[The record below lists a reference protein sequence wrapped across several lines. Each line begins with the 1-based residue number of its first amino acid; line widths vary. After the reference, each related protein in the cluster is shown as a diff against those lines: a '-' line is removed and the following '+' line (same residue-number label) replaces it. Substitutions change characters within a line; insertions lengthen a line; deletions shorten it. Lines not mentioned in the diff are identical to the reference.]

1 MLVTMDGSARHAGKL
16 ADVQHGGLRTE
27 DERTSCVHSHEVNYS
42 RRREQQA
49 CRDYWVSMYG
59 ADAELASRGGVTW
72 ID

>member
-1 MLVTMDGSARHAGKL
+1 MLVTKDGSARHAGKL
-16 ADVQHGGLRTE
+16 ADEQQGGQRTE
-27 DERTSCVHSHEVNYS
+27 DERRGVHSHEVNYS

>member
-1 MLVTMDGSARHAGKL
+1 MYVTGTDARQAGLCDGK
-16 ADVQHGGLRTE
+16 QQGGLEVE

-49 CRDYWVSMYG
+49 CRNYWVSMYG